1 MEFPDNKTIKLDR
14 ILSDL
19 DKLVLKFI
27 RILEKHTDYVIISG
41 YVAILLGRSRATD
54 DVDIFIPKI
63 SKVKLGELY
72 DDFVKN
78 GFWCL
83 NSSNLEDIYGLLV
96 SHHSA
101 RFAIEPEVNP
111 NFEIKFANTFYD
123 VISLKNPIIVET
135 VWGKVKISFLELQIA
150 YKEEILKSNKDLED
164 AEYLRL
170 VANGH
175 IDESIVADYKKELRK
190 KWQEGK

>member
-1 MEFPDNKTIKLDR
+1 MEFIDNKTIKSDR
-14 ILSDL
+14 IPSDL
-19 DKLVLKFI
+19 DKLVIRFI
-27 RILEKHTDYVIISG
+27 KIIEKYSDYVIISG

-63 SKVKLGELY
+63 SKLKLGELY
-72 DDFVKN
+72 DDLIKN

-83 NSSNLEDIYGLLV
+83 NSSNLEDIYELLV

-135 VWGKVKISFLELQIA
+135 VLGKVKISFLELQIA

-170 VANGH
+170 VAKGH
-175 IDESIVADYKKELRK
+175 IDESMVADYKKELRK
-190 KWQEGK
+190 KWREGK